1 MIGEEI
7 REILMTTREF
17 KAKMSDEVKD
27 SDSLLQ
33 QGIVDSF
40 GLIQLVVELEA
51 RFSITIEPDD
61 LQKENFESIDSM
73 VGFIEA
79 KRA

>member
-1 MIGEEI
+1 MIGKEI
-7 REILMTTREF
+7 REILMTVREF
-17 KAKMSDEVKD
+17 KAKMSDAVKD

-33 QGIVDSF
+33 LGVVDSF
-40 GLIQLVVELEA
+40 GLIQLVAELEA
-51 RFSITIEPDD
+51 RFSIVIEPDD